1 MKEDKKEEQMDQK
14 FNKLLKKMLDL
25 LKVNAI
31 SVSALQLKNTEA
43 IISEK
48 LENEKNAIEYGMNS
62 INKNVLKN
70 QKKYSNIL
78 EKESDLLD
86 RYKKLITD
94 VAKYYDNN
102 ILMENIKILNE
113 ELFQLEQNKK
123 LTVLKEKEAKAREK
137 LDNSDD
143 VIAEEA
149 YDVEEEISKSQV
161 KVKRLKTSLKNKI
174 KEKETA
180 LFSAVETKEK
190 ELQKEIK
197 GPRVIKNA
205 TRFFMGKIN
214 PYKMIEKNVFK
225 SLENRLNEYEEEIK
239 SILKKKIKYSDEN
252 IVSTINEL
260 VEKAQKDIVN

>member
-1 MKEDKKEEQMDQK
+1 MKENMKEEQGENK
-14 FNKLLKKMLDL
+14 LNKLLEKMIDL
-25 LKVNAI
+25 LKINTI
-31 SVSALQLKNTEA
+31 SVSALQLKNTED

-48 LENEKNAIEYGMNS
+48 IENEKNAIEYGINS

-78 EKESDLLD
+78 EKENDLLD
-86 RYKKLITD
+86 RYKKIIKD

-102 ILMENIKILNE
+102 IFVENIKILNE

-123 LTVLKEKEAKAREK
+123 LIELKEKEAKAREK

-143 VIAEEA
+143 AIAEEV
-149 YDVEEEISKSQV
+149 YDVEEEITKSQT

-174 KEKETA
+174 KDKETA

-225 SLENRLNEYEEEIK
+225 SLENRLNEYEEEEK
-239 SILKKKIKYSDEN
+239 DILKKKIKYSAEN